1 MYQSH
6 GNSHLGN
13 STSADRRTHAKP
25 PQISR
30 PEVKQDISAEEWYSF
45 EEEWKRFKRIT
56 DLHTSEIP
64 DQLLQC
70 CERPLS
76 RLILKENPKITDEGE
91 DALLEA
97 IQKMEVLQVAT
108 SVRRTKLLATKQE
121 LGQIFR
127 EFYANARAAASTCDF
142 KISCPKACCADELPI
157 DYTSKVVKDILIAG
171 IADPEIRKDVLGHPD
186 LDKLADKDIVRVV
199 EEKEMAKNA
208 VSSTERSDLNAMST
222 YRKNNRDNKN
232 NDNKNNDNRNNDV
245 KKKLGM
251 KGKCGK
257 CSEEMNLYIQF
268 KSSGK
273 FNKEPFKHCMKC
285 HKAEQN
291 KENSSINFIDSMSSF
306 DRDRADTNPW

>member
-1 MYQSH
+1 MKIDCQYPGCDYSAEHESEAVAIVMYQSH

-97 IQKMEVLQVAT
+97 IQKMAVLQVAAGA
-108 SVRRTKLLATKQE
+108 VNGRRGL
-121 LGQIFR
+121 
-127 EFYANARAAASTCDF
+127 
-142 KISCPKACCADELPI
+142 
-157 DYTSKVVKDILIAG
+157 
-171 IADPEIRKDVLGHPD
+171 
-186 LDKLADKDIVRVV
+186 
-199 EEKEMAKNA
+199 
-208 VSSTERSDLNAMST
+208 
-222 YRKNNRDNKN
+222 
-232 NDNKNNDNRNNDV
+232 
-245 KKKLGM
+245 
-251 KGKCGK
+251 
-257 CSEEMNLYIQF
+257 
-268 KSSGK
+268 
-273 FNKEPFKHCMKC
+273 
-285 HKAEQN
+285 
-291 KENSSINFIDSMSSF
+291 
-306 DRDRADTNPW
+306 